1 MAEIRKPKLSI
12 TPPENGFVT
21 VTVQYDAAFSAL
33 EHFLAQ
39 HGLIYRETIRL
50 FGEDAGLRG
59 PDDDLHI
66 ILANQNVPL
75 PPGEGP
81 VVVHRVASQRVSRDA
96 LQEDGS
102 IIFII
107 AARVGNGGCQPSEKR
122 TFTCRAR
129 HQLDALLPAG
139 PAVPA
144 LPQPHAASGQSRM
157 ALESRSHIYS
167 L

>member
-102 IIFII
+102 IIFIPDADEI
-107 AARVGNGGCQPSEKR
+107 FARITLTPLGLPVGDEER
-122 TFTCRAR
+122 TLTVV
-129 HQLDALLPAG
+129 
-139 PAVPA
+139 VP
-144 LPQPHAASGQSRM
+144 G
-157 ALESRSHIYS
+157 
-167 L
+167 